1 MLLFACSLIHSG
13 YVYDAVGVDIKGNLD
28 LRNASS
34 GRKDAVQTELAQSLI
49 VSCKL
54 SLTLYNVDING
65 SLVIGC
71 CGEDLALLGGDRG
84 VSLDQLCGNA
94 AHGLDAQGQGVT
106 SSSSRPFT
114 SPVNTPPW
122 SAAPMATHS
131 SGLMPL
137 KPSLPVSFF
146 TISCTAGIRL
156 EPPTIST
163 LEMSLEDRPASL
175 MACFTGPLVG
185 LHQVGR

>member
-54 SLTLYNVDING
+54 SLTLYHMDING

-94 AHGLDAQGQGVT
+94 AHGLDGQGK
-106 SSSSRPFT
+106 RCYIQKEDI
-114 SPVNTPPW
+114 
-122 SAAPMATHS
+122 ACAC
-131 SGLMPL
+131 
-137 KPSLPVSFF
+137 
-146 TISCTAGIRL
+146 IAG
-156 EPPTIST
+156 
-163 LEMSLEDRPASL
+163 
-175 MACFTGPLVG
+175 
-185 LHQVGR
+185 